1 MKVNESSRKSE
12 KKNSALNKSFICQRI
27 NSKKINLFQNKSQVN
42 KDKYIRIKTPSPIYK
57 KRSISLSQNI
67 KRKTFSLLKHKNND
81 TFKSLNF
88 EKEMDMI
95 YDNMIENKKKK
106 NTIWKR
112 EFLELL
118 KKTKSINFDLPIPK
132 SLNTIGSIFFRN
144 YKFWVLFVEYYS
156 QKLNFEN
163 LLKLLKNSLNYLNNN
178 QDINKIKKFFNN
190 YILENNV
197 PFSEISLYCQENNL
211 EIPSF
216 ENKNYE
222 YLLINKQNLE
232 KSLIKNNEKK
242 SIKDSNFDLDNTIIE
257 IEKNFQKKEE
267 IEKKYNEL
275 KKNSMILKEKNKKN
289 DKEFNSIINEPSFFL
304 SQKIINEQINQFIK
318 INEEIK
324 KNQTPKLKKEQTQ
337 LEGSYEKYL
346 KYMAEKNKK
355 ENEISKFNY

>member
-1 MKVNESSRKSE
+1 MKVNKSSRKSE
-12 KKNSALNKSFICQRI
+12 NITSALNKSFICKRI
-27 NSKKINLFQNKSQVN
+27 NSKKINLSQNKIPIN

-118 KKTKSINFDLPIPK
+118 RKTKSINFDLPIPK

-144 YKFWVLFVEYYS
+144 YKFWVLFVEYHS

-232 KSLIKNNEKK
+232 KSLIQNNEKK

>member
-1 MKVNESSRKSE
+1 MKVNKSSRKSE
-12 KKNSALNKSFICQRI
+12 NITSALNKSFICKRI
-27 NSKKINLFQNKSQVN
+27 NSKKINLSQNKIPIN

-197 PFSEISLYCQENNL
+197 PLSEISLYCKENNL

-222 YLLINKQNLE
+222 YILMNKQNLE
-232 KSLIKNNEKK
+232 KSIIQNNKKN
-242 SIKDSNFDLDNTIIE
+242 SIQNSNFDLDNTIIE
-257 IEKNFQKKEE
+257 IEKNFQKREE
-267 IEKKYNEL
+267 IERKYNEL
-275 KKNSMILKEKNKKN
+275 KKNSMLLKEKNKKN
-289 DKEFNSIINEPSFFL
+289 DNEYNSIINESSFFL

-324 KNQTPKLKKEQTQ
+324 KTQTPKLKKEQIQ